1 MEEDFDGVSVTMH
14 QVIKRVPKDEFDVI
28 FITPHPP
35 KNEID
40 FPIYE
45 VPYYRVPEKNKDYRF
60 GLPKKRKDLEKIL
73 DDFDPHILH
82 YSSPTAM
89 GNYAVKYGN
98 KRDKVV
104 VSIYH
109 THYPSFVT
117 YYIGFIPL
125 VVRLVERLFY
135 RLYKLYRKT
144 TKILAPTEPMRTYLK
159 TVGVG
164 DEAISVWGRG
174 VDTSRFNPSKR
185 KENHW
190 PSIPQ
195 GNNKVLFVSRLT
207 REKEPQTLVRLY
219 KLFADKR
226 PDISM
231 VIVGDGPMR
240 AKLEKHMPDA
250 VFMGK
255 QTGEELS
262 VAYASADIF
271 VFPSTTE
278 TFGNVVLEALS
289 SGLPVVAANA
299 GGPSDIVENGESG
312 FLVEP
317 KNEQSFFD
325 KIVELVDSL
334 QMRKDMSEAAIAYA
348 ESQGWEKLANQL
360 FDEYRGLVK

>member
-1 MEEDFDGVSVTMH
+1 
-14 QVIKRVPKDEFDVI
+14 
-28 FITPHPP
+28 
-35 KNEID
+35 
-40 FPIYE
+40 
-45 VPYYRVPEKNKDYRF
+45 
-60 GLPKKRKDLEKIL
+60 
-73 DDFDPHILH
+73 
-82 YSSPTAM
+82 
-89 GNYAVKYGN
+89 
-98 KRDKVV
+98 
-104 VSIYH
+104 
-109 THYPSFVT
+109 VT

-299 GGPSDIVENGESG
+299 
-312 FLVEP
+312 
-317 KNEQSFFD
+317 
-325 KIVELVDSL
+325 
-334 QMRKDMSEAAIAYA
+334 
-348 ESQGWEKLANQL
+348 
-360 FDEYRGLVK
+360 